1 MKKWVKWV
9 SLLLVIFVSGM
20 LTYRNWLT
28 DAGKTSP
35 TSVKMKKNKILYWT
49 SPMDP
54 NYRSNKPGKSPMGMD
69 LIPVYADQ
77 HTQDKD
83 IVTIP
88 PQLVNNLGVRTA
100 VVSPRTLP
108 RTIDT
113 VGYVTANEDHIE
125 HVNLY
130 TSGWIR
136 KLYVS
141 KTGEVVKKGQI
152 LADIY
157 SPILNNA
164 QEEYLLAL
172 KNKNAAFID
181 ANEKKLLT
189 LGVSQQ
195 QINLIKQTR
204 KATALIPLYVSKS
217 GIIASLNIR
226 EGIFVKPDVTLMTIE
241 DLSSIWIIAE
251 VFDNQSNWVEEK
263 QPAIATLSY
272 LPGKVWRGQVDYVY
286 PQLDPKTHTLRVRL
300 FFTNPDLTLKPDMY
314 ANVKIFATPVEN
326 VLAVPFES
334 LIRTGEGDRVILA
347 LGNGKFRAQAV
358 STGIESGNWVAIL
371 SGLKAGDK
379 IVTSAQFLIDSES
392 NLEASLTR
400 ISTPPGRPTPT
411 TPTSVQPGIM
421 KNMKPLS
428 QLEVAKKENNT

>member
-1 MKKWVKWV
+1 
-9 SLLLVIFVSGM
+9 
-20 LTYRNWLT
+20 
-28 DAGKTSP
+28 
-35 TSVKMKKNKILYWT
+35 
-49 SPMDP
+49 MDP

-141 KTGEVVKKGQI
+141 KTGEIVKKGQI

-172 KNKNAAFID
+172 KNKNASLID

-195 QINLIKQTR
+195 QINLLKQTR

-217 GIIASLNIR
+217 GIISSLNIR

-251 VFDNQSNWVEEK
+251 VFDNQ
-263 QPAIATLSY
+263 
-272 LPGKVWRGQVDYVY
+272 
-286 PQLDPKTHTLRVRL
+286 
-300 FFTNPDLTLKPDMY
+300 
-314 ANVKIFATPVEN
+314 
-326 VLAVPFES
+326 
-334 LIRTGEGDRVILA
+334 
-347 LGNGKFRAQAV
+347 
-358 STGIESGNWVAIL
+358 
-371 SGLKAGDK
+371 
-379 IVTSAQFLIDSES
+379 
-392 NLEASLTR
+392 
-400 ISTPPGRPTPT
+400 
-411 TPTSVQPGIM
+411 
-421 KNMKPLS
+421 
-428 QLEVAKKENNT
+428 